1 MADLDDA
8 YAALQKADAAGDSAG
23 AKQLADY
30 IRTQQAPSN
39 AAAPPAP
46 SAPKVGPLDYISG
59 IPETVL
65 RFGSS
70 ALAAPISGIAGL
82 GQMMNNRWGISPA
95 DPADVVRQVQ
105 QNLTYSPGT
114 TGGKALTNAISYPF
128 QKFAELADTA
138 GANSAAA
145 SGSPAYGAATNAAI
159 QALPLLFGTK
169 IPGAVKA
176 APALSPEVASAVD
189 AGFRL
194 TPEQAGA
201 GFIPRAI
208 QSISNSAKL
217 ERTNSLKNAP
227 LVNNLAKEE
236 IGVSPDQSLGN
247 SQTFTAAKAPHN
259 AVYGQVSKLGTIP
272 VDSRFQSD
280 IANLT
285 DRTGSGSFGFDV
297 SPQVQALKDG
307 YGSLTQF
314 DAADA
319 VNKVRQLRRDS
330 NANQK
335 IYDPEKSA
343 LGQAQ
348 RSVADALDNQLDRHV
363 QTLAQSG
370 AVPPDLISQ
379 LRNSR
384 AQLAKI
390 NTVENSMV
398 GPNVSAKLIN
408 KQDRGQ
414 LSGNLATISN
424 AYENF
429 DRSFQD
435 ASKVRDSGPFGVL
448 SSLFGLG
455 LMHEHPEILGAV
467 LGQPLA
473 RSALS
478 SKLYQKVGIQGGS
491 LMGTPDYP
499 ALLGSGKLL
508 PLLTQPKGLLTQD
521 QQ

>member
-1 MADLDDA
+1 MADLSDA
-8 YAALQKADAAGDSAG
+8 YSALQAADAAGDTDSAT
-23 AKQLADY
+23 QLAQYIKSQSGTPAVSQPSSPKLGITDY
-30 IRTQQAPSN
+30 
-39 AAAPPAP
+39 
-46 SAPKVGPLDYISG
+46 LSG
-59 IPETVL
+59 IPETAL
-65 RFGSS
+65 RFGSA
-70 ALAAPISGIAGL
+70 ALAAPVSGIAGL
-82 GQMMNNRWGISPA
+82 GQMMNRNLGLSDA
-95 DPADVVRQVQ
+95 DPADVVRNVQ
-105 QNLTYSPGT
+105 SSLTYTPGT
-114 TGGKALTNAISYPF
+114 AGGKALSDKLSYPF
-128 QKFAELADTA
+128 QKFAEMADTA
-138 GANSAAA
+138 GSNAA
-145 SGSPAYGAATNAAI
+145 STTGSPAYGAATNAAI
-159 QALPLLFGTK
+159 QGLPLLLGTK
-169 IPGAVKA
+169 IPTVPKA
-176 APALSPEVASAVD
+176 APVLSPEVASATQ
-189 AGFRL
+189 AGLRL

-201 GFIPRAI
+201 GFVPRAV

-227 LVNNLAKEE
+227 VVNDLAKSE
-236 IGVSPDQSLGN
+236 IGIAPGQNLTE
-247 SQTFTAAKAPHN
+247 QTFAAAKAPHN
-259 AVYGQVSKLGTIP
+259 AVYGQVSRLGNIP
-272 VDSRFQSD
+272 TDPQYLAD

-297 SPQVQALKDG
+297 SPQVKALKDG
-307 YGSLTQF
+307 YGNVAQF

-319 VNKVRQLRRDS
+319 VSKVRQLRRDS

-335 IYDPEKSA
+335 IYDPEKNA

-348 RSVADALDNQLDRHV
+348 RGVADALDNQLDRHV

-370 AVPPDLISQ
+370 VVAPDLISQ

-384 AQLAKI
+384 VQLAKI

-414 LSGNLATISN
+414 LDGNLATISN

-467 LGQPLA
+467 LAQPMA
-473 RSALS
+473 RAALS
-478 SKLYQKVGIQGGS
+478 SKLYQKAGIQGGS

-499 ALLGSGKLL
+499 SLLGSGKLL
-508 PLLTQPKGLLTQD
+508 PLLGQPRGLLTQD